1 MGGLTLQIIDNQG
14 IFQADLLG
22 FILSLPIVLFLA
34 YWMSAVKRPMVV
46 VTGAFIGSF
55 LGFLIILAWVGTLI
69 FDTVLPG
76 ANPGSTFFGSLLFC
90 SALGLSVAI
99 IADLIVARKGLSK
112 ASCRSRVKNEQ
123 ACFIYYMVMM
133 NLPAGNI

>member
-1 MGGLTLQIIDNQG
+1 MGGPALQIIDHQG
-14 IFQADLLG
+14 IFEASLFG
-22 FILSLPIVLFLA
+22 FLLSLPIILFLA

-76 ANPGSTFFGSLLFC
+76 ATPGATFFGSLLFC
-90 SALGLSVAI
+90 SALGLITAI
-99 IADLIVARKGLSK
+99 IADLIVARMTAKDY
-112 ASCRSRVKNEQ
+112 RRPVVVPE
-123 ACFIYYMVMM
+123 
-133 NLPAGNI
+133 

>member
-1 MGGLTLQIIDNQG
+1 MTTMGGPALMIIDHQG

-76 ANPGSTFFGSLLFC
+76 ASVGSTFFGSLLFC
-90 SALGLSVAI
+90 SALGLSVAV
-99 IADLIVARKGLSK
+99 IADVIVARLTAKDY
-112 ASCRSRVKNEQ
+112 RR
-123 ACFIYYMVMM
+123 
-133 NLPAGNI
+133 PAVVHE

>member
-1 MGGLTLQIIDNQG
+1 MGGPALQIIDNQG
-14 IFQADLLG
+14 IFQADLIG
-22 FILSLPIVLFLA
+22 FILSLPIILLLA
-34 YWMSAVKRPMVV
+34 YWMSAVKRPVVV

-99 IADLIVARKGLSK
+99 IADLIVARLTAKDY
-112 ASCRSRVKNEQ
+112 RR
-123 ACFIYYMVMM
+123 
-133 NLPAGNI
+133 PAVVHE

>member
-1 MGGLTLQIIDNQG
+1 MNTMGGPALMIIDHQG

-46 VTGAFIGSF
+46 VTGGFIGSF

-76 ANPGSTFFGSLLFC
+76 ASVGSTFFGSLLFC
-90 SALGLSVAI
+90 SALGLSVAV
-99 IADLIVARKGLSK
+99 IADLIVARLTAKDY
-112 ASCRSRVKNEQ
+112 RRPVVVHE
-123 ACFIYYMVMM
+123 
-133 NLPAGNI
+133 